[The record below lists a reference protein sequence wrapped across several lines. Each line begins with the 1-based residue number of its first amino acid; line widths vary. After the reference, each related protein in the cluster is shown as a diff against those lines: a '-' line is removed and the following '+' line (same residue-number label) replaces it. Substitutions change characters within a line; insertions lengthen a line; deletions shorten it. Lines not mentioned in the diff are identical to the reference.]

1 MDRFAQILY
10 DLGKEMDLD
19 LYPDPNRICQL
30 NFHDELHV
38 QIHYDE
44 PKEEIIIACFL
55 CDIPPGK
62 YREKLLRA
70 ALISNNEYPRVGT
83 LSYSEKNNKLTLAER
98 VFAPNLQSDKLYQT
112 LQDFFDKAKT
122 WKDAVESGG
131 PLPIQ
136 PSNKSSGGSMFG
148 MKP

>member
-1 MDRFAQILY
+1 MDRFSQILY

-30 NFHDELHV
+30 NFHDELHI

-44 PKEEIIIACFL
+44 PKEEILIASFL
-55 CDIPPGK
+55 YEVPPGK
-62 YREKLLRA
+62 YREKLFRA
-70 ALISNNEYPRVGT
+70 CLISNNEYPRVGT
-83 LSYSEKNNKLTLAER
+83 LSYSEKNNKLTFEKR
-98 VFAPNLQSDKLYQT
+98 VFAPNLQSDKLYQI
-112 LQDFFDKAKT
+112 LQDFFEKAKT
-122 WKDAVESGG
+122 WKDAIERGA
-131 PLPIQ
+131 PLPVQ